1 MRSTGEW
8 ASGGGS
14 AGDGVGREAVSA
26 GFGVPVFPVPA
37 DAAAVLD
44 AIGVLAGTQWRG
56 LDDDTCLGLFDAL
69 ETVDRLFHSARF
81 GLLAELDARDLT
93 DRRLGHTVA
102 NEAGWRHGADPR
114 RVRRDLRTAAT
125 LRHLPRLADALRH
138 GELPVD
144 RVREITRVA
153 NDRTRDTLAAI
164 QDELVDVAA
173 ASSTWTAFARDVAQI
188 GSYADGDG
196 AEPPRPRDHA
206 SIVRSGDTVNATVD
220 LYGPTAVGFADRLEA
235 EADRLHLQAVR
246 DHEQSPLLEVPARSE
261 LLARAFVNLVER
273 GAAATDTGTRTG
285 PAADITLVIDVDTDT
300 VADLFHDGTLL
311 PGPRHDG
318 PVDWSKRA
326 MDLTGARLRH
336 SSREWEMLTC
346 DPTYTWI
353 LIAADGHPVA
363 CRRDERHASTPQRRA
378 LAVRDGHCVFPG
390 CDRPA
395 SWCDAHHVTR
405 HTDGG
410 PTTIDNLALLCRHH
424 HGVIHR
430 TGWHMT
436 LNPHT
441 DGASRDG
448 ADGNQTSFFT
458 ITTPDGARLP
468 THHDRPPRQDQ
479 PPRQSRPAPA

>member
-1 MRSTGEW
+1 MRSTGEG

-14 AGDGVGREAVSA
+14 VGDGADEEPWSA

-37 DAAAVLD
+37 DAAAALD

-69 ETVDRLFHSARF
+69 ERVDRLFHSARF
-81 GLLAELDARDLT
+81 GLLAELEARDLT

-206 SIVRSGDTVNATVD
+206 SIVRSGDTVNATID
-220 LYGPTAVGFADRLEA
+220 LYGPTAVGFAERLEA

-353 LIAADGHPVA
+353 LIAADGQPVA
-363 CRRDERHASTPQRRA
+363 CRRDERHANAQQRRA

-436 LNPHT
+436 PNPQT
-441 DGASRDG
+441 DAPSRDG
-448 ADGNQTSFFT
+448 ADSDQTSFFT

-468 THHDRPPRQDQ
+468 THHDRPPR
-479 PPRQSRPAPA
+479 PAPA